1 MNPEAAVRKL
11 NEKFGKMDEHLF
23 EIKEIAENFFGEY
36 VVAVKVTRMVKASYA
51 ILKKIADV
59 TGAKD
64 ILIEECSG
72 DNLVEIKLLIP
83 KK

>member
-1 MNPEAAVRKL
+1 MKPEDAVMLL
-11 NEKFGKMDEHLF
+11 NEKFGRMDEHLF
-23 EIKEIAENFFGEY
+23 EIESVAENFFGEY
-36 VVAVKVTRMVKASYA
+36 VVALKVNRMVKASYVV
-51 ILKKIADV
+51 LDRIAKV

-72 DNLVEIKLLIP
+72 DNLVEIKLLLP

>member
-1 MNPEAAVRKL
+1 MNPENAVRIL

-23 EIKEIAENFFGEY
+23 EIESVAENFFGEY
-36 VVAVKVTRMVKASYA
+36 VVALKVTRMVKASYVV
-51 ILKKIADV
+51 LDRIAKV

-64 ILIEECSG
+64 ILIEKCSG
-72 DNLVEIKLLIP
+72 DNLLEIKLLI